1 MGTGNANT
9 FGMELRLRRLVA
21 GAAVTASVASLTVGA
36 WPSQAQHA
44 AEAADPMPELGELIA
59 GTNQYVDGT
68 HVWTDYAYDDR
79 GPNTN
84 GLAGGDATYPTAEP
98 GNEADLIQLQLGT
111 DQQGRITIAAI
122 LETLRDDS
130 DAVVGVGLDVDPDA
144 SPQTGAVSVEGGQ
157 WKNTDSLG
165 LEYLVVLPT
174 NGEAQLREWTD
185 GGWVAS
191 DESFVTKGVNRDTNV
206 VSATLSLEPD
216 DETWEAVGVAGVLDD
231 SGGSWQTGAQP
242 IFDLAYVRAEDPTDE
257 VIVALREQVPQLG
270 FTPLQDKN
278 QADVLSGYGPSSS
291 AATQVSF
298 GTDQTTEPPLNVG
311 FNAFLYHATID
322 VPEGLPA
329 GPVYN
334 GPYMPYAVWVPVG
347 ALPADPDPE
356 VRTPLL
362 MFLHGANQY
371 QNVNLVHFNNPQAMV
386 LPSPYN
392 VPAVVIFP
400 NGRTTGWGTPLAD
413 RDALDA
419 MNDALGRERLQLDPD
434 RVVVSGVSS
443 GGMGTFSMAARYPDK
458 FTGGYS
464 LVGGGTTNLENLTN
478 VPFRASNGALDP
490 LVNAQTWRAAA
501 DALNAAGTVDYRIV
515 LVLNRSHDGPLPEGN
530 CYYLDLLSR
539 DRVHSPARVRYGTLP
554 FNQARADYGLDK
566 LADGAY
572 WLDDMV
578 ARDNTKSAK
587 ADLESL
593 QLDPRVLD
601 QDNIRE
607 VKENVVTEQDF
618 CGPHPGFRKGSVWE
632 TEGRS
637 FKVGDRGSD
646 ASNTLR
652 GTFTNLASVTIDV
665 ERAGLDHNEEIVLD
679 ITTDGLT
686 KVTLQGPGGWERVET
701 IEPPD

>member
-1 MGTGNANT
+1 MQIR
-9 FGMELRLRRLVA
+9 FRRLVA
-21 GAAVTASVASLTVGA
+21 GAAVIAATASLTVGA

-44 AEAADPMPELGELIA
+44 SDATPELGELIA

-84 GLAGGDATYPTAEP
+84 SLAGGDATYPTAAP

-111 DQQGRITIAAI
+111 DRQGQVTVAAI

-130 DAVVGVGLDVDPDA
+130 DAVVGVGLDIDPDA
-144 SPQTGAVSVEGGQ
+144 EPQTGAVSVEGGQ

-165 LEYLVVLPT
+165 LDYLVVLPT
-174 NGEAQLREWTD
+174 TGDAKLREWNGTAWQD
-185 GGWVAS
+185 SADEALVATAV
-191 DESFVTKGVNRDTNV
+191 DRETNV
-206 VSATLSLEPD
+206 VSATLSLQPD
-216 DETWEAVGVAGVLDD
+216 GATWEAVGVVGVLDD
-231 SGGSWQTGAQP
+231 AGGSWQTGAQP
-242 IFDLAYVRAEDPTDE
+242 IYDLAYVRAEDPTDE

-278 QADVLSGYGPSSS
+278 QADVLSGYGPTSS
-291 AATQVSF
+291 ATAKVSF
-298 GTDQTTEPPLNVG
+298 GTGETTEPPLGVG

-347 ALPADPDPE
+347 ALPADPDPD

-419 MNDALGRERLQLDPD
+419 MNDALGRERLQLDAD

-443 GGMGTFSMAARYPDK
+443 GGAGTYAMAARYPDQ
-458 FTGGYS
+458 FTGAYS
-464 LVGGGTTNLENLTN
+464 LVGGGTTNLQNLTN
-478 VPFRASNGALDP
+478 VPFRASNGLLDP
-490 LVNAQTWRAAA
+490 LVRVDTWRSSA

-515 LVLNRSHDGPLPEGN
+515 LVHNRSHDGPLPEGN

-539 DRVHSPARVRYGTLP
+539 DRVTSPARVRYGTLP

-572 WLDDMV
+572 WVDDMV
-578 ARDNTKSAK
+578 ARDNTASAN

-593 QLDPRVLD
+593 ALDPRTID

-607 VKENVVTEQDF
+607 VKENAVTEQDF
-618 CGPHPGFRKGSVWE
+618 CGPHPGFRKGSNWN

-637 FKVGDRGSD
+637 FKTSARDTY
-646 ASNTLR
+646 SNTLT
-652 GTFTNLASVTIDV
+652 GSFVNLESISIDI
-665 ERAGLDHNEEIVLD
+665 EKAGLDLGKPIVLD
-679 ITTDGLT
+679 ITTDGPT
-686 KVTLQGPGGWERVET
+686 TVTLEGPGGWKKVKT
-701 IEPPD
+701 VG